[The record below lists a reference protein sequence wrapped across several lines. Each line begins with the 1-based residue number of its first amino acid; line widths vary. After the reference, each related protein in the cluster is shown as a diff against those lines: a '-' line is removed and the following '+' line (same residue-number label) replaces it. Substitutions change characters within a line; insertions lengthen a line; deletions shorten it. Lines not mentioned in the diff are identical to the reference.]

1 MFLLKGDDKSAATK
15 TAETILAMET
25 DLAKVSKTRMETRIA
40 EENFHKMSLNDLK
53 VLAPGFDWDAYFT
66 TLGLP
71 DPGELNVSQTEFMK
85 GMSELIAKYPVEDWR
100 TYLTWHLL
108 DGSANYLSD
117 AFVQQN
123 FDFFGKTLSGSE
135 VLRPRWKRV
144 LATTS
149 GGLGEGLGQIYVE
162 RYFPPESKERM
173 VKLVEN
179 LRLAFAGRIKKL
191 DWMTDETKEKA
202 LAKLE
207 AITVKIGYPDKWKDY
222 STLNIV
228 PDNYL
233 LNVQNARAFE
243 FKRDFAKIG
252 KKVDKTEWGMTPQ
265 TVNAYY
271 NPTNNEIVFPAGIL
285 QPPFFNKDADD
296 AVNYG
301 AIGVVIGHEMT
312 HGFDDQGRKY
322 DKDGNMNEWWTDED
336 AERFMAK
343 AAILAKQY
351 DDYTMLDSLHINGNL
366 TMGENIA
373 DMGGLNISY
382 DAFLMAL
389 NGAQP
394 EMIDGY
400 SADQR
405 FFMAYAQVWRQNV
418 RDKALMRQLKEDVH
432 SPGEARVNI
441 PPFNMDIF
449 LDAFGISPDDKLYI
463 PKEKRAYIW

>member
-1 MFLLKGDDKSAATK
+1 MA
-15 TAETILAMET
+15 
-25 DLAKVSKTRMETRIA
+25 
-40 EENFHKMSLNDLK
+40 
-53 VLAPGFDWDAYFT
+53 
-66 TLGLP
+66 
-71 DPGELNVSQTEFMK
+71 
-85 GMSELIAKYPVEDWR
+85 
-100 TYLTWHLL
+100 
-108 DGSANYLSD
+108 
-117 AFVQQN
+117 
-123 FDFFGKTLSGSE
+123 FFGKTLSGSE